1 MIKLILRRVFKSL
14 RTIQEW
20 AEDGSFS
27 ESTNQDR
34 QINTNT
40 KISRNVNTIS
50 QMSVPQYKVIN
61 VWSYLKFKE
70 GSQAHHITKVLDFE
84 EWIAMEEI
92 LRRVN
97 ELFGVQYQNER
108 SLYPYLKTLVDSGLL
123 EASML
128 GGKMRWRKKNLMQT
142 INLMIE
148 ETENEVVVPSQPLQ

>member
-1 MIKLILRRVFKSL
+1 MFKLIIRKVFRSL
-14 RTIQEW
+14 RSIQEW
-20 AEDGSFS
+20 ADEGTVN
-27 ESTNQDR
+27 ESTIQNKLINQN
-34 QINTNT
+34 QTIN
-40 KISRNVNTIS
+40 RNVNQIA

-61 VWSYLKFKE
+61 VWNYLKFKE

-84 EWIAMEEI
+84 EWIPMDEI

-108 SLYPYLKTLVDSGLL
+108 SLYPYLKTLVDAGLL

-142 INLMIE
+142 INLME
-148 ETENEVVVPSQPLQ
+148 EEIENEAVVPSQPLQ

>member
-1 MIKLILRRVFKSL
+1 MIKLILRKVFGSL

-20 AEDGSFS
+20 ANEGAPS
-27 ESTNQDR
+27 ENTFQNQRINQNST
-34 QINTNT
+34 I
-40 KISRNVNTIS
+40 RNSVNTAT

-61 VWSYLKFKE
+61 VWNYLKFKE

-84 EWIAMEEI
+84 EWITMEEI

-123 EASML
+123 EANML
-128 GGKMRWRKKNLMQT
+128 GGKMRWRKRNMMQT
-142 INLMIE
+142 INLME
-148 ETENEVVVPSQPLQ
+148 EIENEAVVPSQPLQ

>member
-1 MIKLILRRVFKSL
+1 MIKLILRKVFGSL

-20 AEDGSFS
+20 AN
-27 ESTNQDR
+27 ESTSSEGTFPNHRINQNST
-34 QINTNT
+34 I
-40 KISRNVNTIS
+40 RNSVNTTA

-61 VWSYLKFKE
+61 VWNYLKFKE

-84 EWIAMEEI
+84 EWITMEEI

-123 EASML
+123 EANML
-128 GGKMRWRKKNLMQT
+128 GGKMRWRKRNMMQT
-142 INLMIE
+142 INLME
-148 ETENEVVVPSQPLQ
+148 EIENEVVVPSQPLQ

>member
-20 AEDGSFS
+20 AEDGTVS
-27 ESTNQDR
+27 ESTNQER
-34 QINTNT
+34 AINYVSKGN
-40 KISRNVNTIS
+40 KNVNTLT

-61 VWSYLKFKE
+61 VWNYLKFKE
-70 GSQAHHITKVLDFE
+70 GSQAHHITKTLDFE
-84 EWIAMEEI
+84 EWITMEEI

-108 SLYPYLKTLVDSGLL
+108 SLYPYLKTLVDAGLL

-142 INLMIE
+142 INLMVE
-148 ETENEVVVPSQPLQ
+148 EIENEAVVPSQPLQ